1 MSGYLAGVV
10 AQLAINIVVAYSV
23 FLPASAGLLN
33 LGAAGFVLIGG
44 YVGGAMT
51 LLFGW
56 PLLLA
61 IPGAGLVAAVVAFVV
76 SFPILRTRGVYM
88 VLATF
93 AFAEIVGGVFLN
105 IDALGGASGL
115 SVTAYAG
122 LPVVIPVTLLV
133 VAFVGW
139 LLSTRLGLAM
149 RSVHDD
155 ENVAMLFGVNLRL
168 VQVAAFTIGGAL
180 GGVGG
185 ALLVH
190 QFNFIDVQTTGVL
203 FSIYVLLYVLM
214 GGTQT
219 AWGPVAGAIFFTA
232 VPEILRRVSE
242 IGPGF
247 KFLESSRYIVFGVAV
262 VLIMMWRP
270 EGLVTRT
277 MTERLGFRRRRGA
290 ADEGATRGGA
300 GE

>member
-1 MSGYLAGVV
+1 MSGYLSGIL
-10 AQLAINIVVAYSV
+10 AQLLINIVVAYSV

-44 YVGGAMT
+44 YTAGALT
-51 LLFGW
+51 LKLGW

-61 IPGAGLVAAVVAFVV
+61 IPAAGLAAGAIAFLI

-93 AFAEIVGGVFLN
+93 AFAEVVGGIILN
-105 IDALGGASGL
+105 IEALGGASGL

-122 LPVVIPVTLLV
+122 LSVVLPVTVGV
-133 VAFVGW
+133 VAAVAW
-139 LLSTRLGLAM
+139 LLATRFGLAM
-149 RSVHDD
+149 RAVHDD
-155 ENVAMLFGVNLRL
+155 DNVATLFGVNLRNT
-168 VQVAAFTIGGAL
+168 QVAAFTLGGAIGGI
-180 GGVGG
+180 GG

-219 AWGPVAGAIFFTA
+219 AWGPIAGALVFTA
-232 VPEILRRVSE
+232 VPEILRTVSALDA
-242 IGPGF
+242 GL
-247 KFLESSRYIVFGVAV
+247 KFLEGGRYIVFGVIV
-262 VLIMMWRP
+262 VLIMTLRP

-277 MTERLGFRRRRGA
+277 LIEKARRP
-290 ADEGATRGGA
+290 
-300 GE
+300 